1 MSEFN
6 NIHDFK
12 ILNSP
17 QEVIYLCEK
26 DEDSIKNDP
35 YYYMTQFSEYT
46 KDEFLKELEKH
57 AEIKKQAG
65 YSKKRDCDYIS
76 LVLVRHDNGDGEFSG
91 HGIESTC
98 LIKKNHKIIDSN
110 NKADEYGEV
119 GHDYYA
125 AYHQLPDGKLVEYL
139 IKHSYEED
147 LENIY
152 KVITKVRI
160 NNELA
165 IELPVNNPSTEHKRI
180 KL

>member
-1 MSEFN
+1 MTDFK

-17 QEVIYLCEK
+17 QESIYLCEK
-26 DEDSIKNDP
+26 DEDFIKNDP
-35 YYYMTQFSEYT
+35 YSYMSQFSEYT
-46 KDEFLKELEKH
+46 KDEFLKELDKH
-57 AEIKKQAG
+57 AEIRKQAG
-65 YSKKRDCDYIS
+65 YSKKRDCEYIS

-98 LIKKNHKIIDSN
+98 LIKKNNKILDSN

-125 AYHQLPDGKLVEYL
+125 LYHQLPDGKLVEYL
-139 IKHSYEED
+139 IKQGYEEE

-152 KVITKVRI
+152 RVITTIRI
-160 NNELA
+160 NHELA
-165 IELPVNNPSTEHKRI
+165 IELPVNKQSTENKRI